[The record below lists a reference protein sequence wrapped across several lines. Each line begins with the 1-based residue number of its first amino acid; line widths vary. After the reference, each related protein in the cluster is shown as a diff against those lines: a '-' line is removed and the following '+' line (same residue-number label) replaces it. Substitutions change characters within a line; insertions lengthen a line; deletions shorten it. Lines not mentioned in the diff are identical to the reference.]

1 MSFTTVPLLW
11 RNRGNVFVLVM
22 FQYFGPLE
30 FEFVLPPGLEKGL
43 FNSPIQIN
51 GLISSYITPMVCRNP
66 TPPKMD

>member
-1 MSFTTVPLLW
+1 M
-11 RNRGNVFVLVM
+11 LVM

-66 TPPKMD
+66 TPP